1 MFKDEGRIMA
11 AHLQNGAASH
21 RAVLAP
27 AETGV
32 EKPGVMHAEL
42 AEAGIDRRHFRTG
55 RRAEDLAALYLRL
68 RGFTIVARRFRARS
82 GEADII
88 ARRGRLLVFAEV
100 KARASL
106 DEALF
111 AVTFRNRAR
120 VSAAAAAFV
129 AHRPAFAACDIR
141 YDIIAVKGWRIR
153 HIPAA
158 WRDGE

>member
-1 MFKDEGRIMA
+1 MTA
-11 AHLQNGAASH
+11 AAAKRK
-21 RAVLAP
+21 RA
-27 AETGV
+27 E
-32 EKPGVMHAEL
+32 
-42 AEAGIDRRHFRTG
+42 RTG
-55 RRAEDLAALYLRL
+55 RKAEDLAVLYLRL
-68 RGFTIVARRFRARS
+68 RGFAIVARRFRARS

-120 VSAAAAAFV
+120 VSAAAATFV
-129 AHRPAFAACDIR
+129 SHRPAFGACDIR
-141 YDIIAVKGWRIR
+141 YDIIAIKGWRIR